1 VRLISWNVNGIRA
14 AVRKGFFDWIEEA
27 SPDVLCL
34 QETRIQSQQLTPRLR
49 QPPGYHSHW
58 FSAQRPGYSSVSTW
72 SAEPPLSVQKGF
84 GIDEFD
90 AEGRVLI
97 TEHPGFTLFNVY
109 FPNGKRDHG
118 RLDYKLR
125 FYADLLDY
133 IAPLLDRGERVIVC
147 GDANTAHRAV
157 DLARP
162 KQNTKTSGF
171 LPEERVWLDRYFE
184 RGFVDVYRVLHPDA
198 VERYTW
204 WTYIG
209 NARDRNVG
217 WRIDYFWISENLMPA
232 VTDADILADVMG
244 SDHCPVTLDLD
255 LARLEVC

>member
-1 VRLISWNVNGIRA
+1 VKLISWNVNGIRA

-27 SPDVLCL
+27 APDVLCL
-34 QETRIQSQQLTPRLR
+34 QETRIQPHQLTKRMR

-58 FSAQRPGYSSVSTW
+58 FSAQKAGYSSVSTW
-72 SAEPPLSVQKGF
+72 SVHPPRSVQQGF

-109 FPNGKRDHG
+109 FPNGKRDHT

-125 FYADLLDY
+125 FYARLLDY
-133 IAPLLDRGERVIVC
+133 IAPLLDRGARVVIC

-162 KQNTKTSGF
+162 KANQKTSGF
-171 LPEERVWLDRYFE
+171 LPEER
-184 RGFVDVYRVLHPDA
+184 FVDVYRALHPDA
-198 VERYTW
+198 TEKYTW

-209 NARDRNVG
+209 DARARNVG
-217 WRIDYFWISENLMPA
+217 WRIDYFWVSENLIPA
-232 VTDADILADVMG
+232 VVEAEIMADVMG
-244 SDHCPVTLDLD
+244 SDHCPVSLELDPGL
-255 LARLEVC
+255 LEV